1 MYKYA
6 PFYPLKVAFSSS
18 PSFLLPPFKNRD
30 FPPNPFAGKQSEPQ
44 SHALD
49 SHSHAANRLLLC
61 VWVSKQIRYALRVM
75 SHSLHACF
83 NLPARQVPLLFL
95 APMAGY
101 TNTPMRR
108 LCRRHGAALTY
119 TEMTNDLGLLHAS
132 DKTWHLLETFE
143 DEGPVIA
150 HLYGADPES
159 LAEAAARVEQA
170 GRFAGIDLNAGC
182 PVRKITANGA
192 GAALIHDPRR
202 IHAILTAMRRATR
215 LPLTLKTRLGP
226 HPDRVA
232 IFDILDAAEQA
243 GADALALHGRFTSQ
257 GHGGPVHLD
266 LLAEAKQRAS
276 IPIIGNGGVAS
287 PRDAWRMFHE
297 TGVDAVMIA
306 RAAIGNPWIFED
318 TLAALASG
326 GEPPAAAF
334 AGARPRRD
342 LTVIRDALE
351 AHMAAEFE
359 LIERIRTRYAL
370 PDNAARAEETLATT
384 FRCHLF
390 RYLHGLKGASYVRG
404 RLHELNTLDKIRAAV
419 ASCLE
424 REAAYREGSVTRTI
438 TGSSGSRRNSSRPP
452 FKT

>member
-1 MYKYA
+1 
-6 PFYPLKVAFSSS
+6 
-18 PSFLLPPFKNRD
+18 
-30 FPPNPFAGKQSEPQ
+30 
-44 SHALD
+44 
-49 SHSHAANRLLLC
+49 

-101 TNTPMRR
+101 TNAPMRR

-243 GADALALHGRFTSQ
+243 GTDALALHGRFTSQ

-351 AHMAAEFE
+351 AHIAAEFE

-452 FKT
+452 SKA

>member
-1 MYKYA
+1 MSTAKD
-6 PFYPLKVAFSSS
+6 S
-18 PSFLLPPFKNRD
+18 D
-30 FPPNPFAGKQSEPQ
+30 PNPFAGKQSEPQ
-44 SHALD
+44 CHALD
-49 SHSHAANRLLLC
+49 SHPHAANRLLLC
-61 VWVSKQIRYALRVM
+61 VCVSKQIRYALRVM
-75 SHSLHACF
+75 SQSLHACF

-101 TNTPMRR
+101 TNAPMRR
-108 LCRRHGAALTY
+108 LCWQHGAALTY

-132 DKTWHLLETFE
+132 DKTWHLLEPFE
-143 DEGPVIA
+143 DEGPTIA
-150 HLYGADPES
+150 HLYGSDPAS
-159 LAEAAARVEQA
+159 LAEAAARVEQT
-170 GRFAGIDLNAGC
+170 GRFTGIDLNAGC

-202 IHAILTAMRRATR
+202 IHAILAAMRRAIH

-226 HPDRVA
+226 CPDRVA
-232 IFDILDAAEQA
+232 IFEILDAAEQA
-243 GADALALHGRFTSQ
+243 GANALALHGRFTSQ

-266 LLAEAKQRAS
+266 LLSDVKRRAS

-287 PRDAWRMFHE
+287 PHDAWRMFHE

-326 GEPPAAAF
+326 NEPPAAAF

-342 LTVIRDALE
+342 LTVIRDAFE
-351 AHMAAEFE
+351 AHMAAEIA
-359 LIERIRTRYAL
+359 LIERIRARYAL
-370 PDNAARAEETLATT
+370 PGDTAQTEEKLATT

-390 RYLHGLKGASYVRG
+390 RYLHGLKGSSYVRG
-404 RLHELNTLDKIRAAV
+404 RLHELNTLDAIRTAV

-424 REAAYREGSVTRTI
+424 REAAYRERLNI
-438 TGSSGSRRNSSRPP
+438 ER
-452 FKT
+452 

>member
-1 MYKYA
+1 
-6 PFYPLKVAFSSS
+6 
-18 PSFLLPPFKNRD
+18 
-30 FPPNPFAGKQSEPQ
+30 
-44 SHALD
+44 
-49 SHSHAANRLLLC
+49 

-75 SHSLHACF
+75 SQSLHACF
-83 NLPARQVPLLFL
+83 NLPARQAPLLFL

-101 TNTPMRR
+101 TNAPMRR
-108 LCRRHGAALTY
+108 LCRQHGAALTY

-143 DEGPVIA
+143 DEGPVMA
-150 HLYGADPES
+150 HLYGTDPVS
-159 LAEAAARVEQA
+159 LADAAARVEQT

-192 GAALIHDPRR
+192 GAALMHDPRR
-202 IHAILTAMRRATR
+202 IHAILTAMRRAIR

-226 HPDRVA
+226 RPDRVV
-232 IFDILDAAEQA
+232 IFEILDAAEQA

-318 TLAALASG
+318 TLAAWASG

-342 LTVIRDALE
+342 LNVIRDTLE
-351 AHMAAEFE
+351 AHMAAEAE

-370 PDNAARAEETLATT
+370 PDNAAQTEETLATT

-390 RYLHGLKGASYVRG
+390 RYLHGLKGSSYVRG
-404 RLHELNTLDKIRAAV
+404 HLHELNTLDAIRAAV

-424 REAAYREGSVTRTI
+424 REAAYRDRVNVAR
-438 TGSSGSRRNSSRPP
+438 
-452 FKT
+452 